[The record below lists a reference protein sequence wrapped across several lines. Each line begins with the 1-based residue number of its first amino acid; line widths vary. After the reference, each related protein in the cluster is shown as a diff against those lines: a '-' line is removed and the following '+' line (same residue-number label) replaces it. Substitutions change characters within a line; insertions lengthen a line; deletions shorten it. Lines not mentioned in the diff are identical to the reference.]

1 MYPWTDIE
9 ARQLEHR
16 QRVQRVEQT
25 YWMLGELRSE
35 AVTDRWHW
43 RVMNKLGGWLVEL
56 GCRLQTHVER
66 AQQVVHAP
74 HMAMETSLDS
84 SHSHVRRGAVK

>member
-9 ARQLEHR
+9 ARLLEHR

-25 YWMLGELRSE
+25 YWMLVEPRPE
-35 AVTDRWHW
+35 TAVDHWHW
-43 RVMNKLGGWLVEL
+43 RVMNKLGGWLVGL

-66 AQQVVHAP
+66 ARQVVQTS
-74 HMAMETSLDS
+74 HMAMETSSNS
-84 SHSHVRRGAVK
+84 SQPCP

>member
-25 YWMLGELRSE
+25 YWMLVEPRPE
-35 AVTDRWHW
+35 ATIDHWHW
-43 RVMNKLGGWLVEL
+43 RIMNRLGGWLVGL
-56 GCRLQTHVER
+56 GCRLQTHAER
-66 AQQVVHAP
+66 ARQMVRTSP
-74 HMAMETSLDS
+74 MAVEAGPNTS
-84 SHSHVRRGAVK
+84 RPCP